1 MNYIKPIEE
10 FLNEKLV
17 LKDYNLYKRLV
28 AEAYRDAPLF
38 DEGVVRHWKLL
49 INSNYRLYKRLL
61 SKTKI
66 IFISSFKENEG
77 MELRILDDVYKVMY
91 YLDEP
96 YNSQEEMKQDWER
109 TKSIMISI
117 DYSDHPVF
125 TVIDNIVFRCVHDFI
140 IHILG
145 NHPFGA
151 KGEIASFNNHA
162 KLVSDDVLPAL
173 FTKIVGQACFVVE
186 YGFYGEQKIAIL
198 EGFDYK
204 NVGVVDGYGIENKLL
219 VQSVE

>member
-1 MNYIKPIEE
+1 MNYIKPIET

-28 AEAYRDAPLF
+28 AESYRDAPLF
-38 DEGVVRHWKLL
+38 DETAVKHWELL
-49 INSNYRLYKRLL
+49 RDSNYRLYKRLL

-77 MELRILDDVYKVMY
+77 MELRILDDVYKVVY
-91 YLDEP
+91 YPDEP

-173 FTKIVGQACFVVE
+173 STEIVGQACFVVE

>member
-17 LKDYNLYKRLV
+17 LKDWNLYKRLV

-38 DEGVVRHWKLL
+38 DETAVKHWELL
-49 INSNYRLYKRLL
+49 RDSNYRLYKRLL

-66 IFISSFKENEG
+66 IFVSSFKENDG
-77 MELRILDDVYKVMY
+77 TFLNVMGEDCKISY
-91 YLDEP
+91 YPDEP
-96 YNSQEEMKQDWER
+96 YNNQQEMKQDWER

-117 DYSDHPVF
+117 DYSDHPIF
-125 TVIDNIVFRCVHDFI
+125 TVADNVVFRCVHDFI

-145 NHPFGA
+145 DHPFGA

-173 FTKIVGQACFVVE
+173 FTEIVAQACFVIE
-186 YGFYGEQKIAIL
+186 YDFYGDQKIAIL
-198 EGFDYK
+198 KGFDYK
-204 NVGVVDGYGIENKLL
+204 NVGVVDGYGIENKVL
-219 VQSVE
+219 VGKVE